1 MTIKAASVEL
11 MKPRAISQSLRC
23 FLPPAFAVMTTPAFG
38 YSESGVAID
47 FAGGFMHPIFGSDH
61 VVAMVAVG
69 LWGAF
74 LGASAIWLL
83 PVVFPLVMA
92 LAGALGV
99 LGMPLP
105 GIKTGIA
112 VSAIILGTMVALAA
126 TPPLWIAAVLVGAF
140 AVFMAMLMAPSFQS
154 VRMPSPFRWALLW
167 LLEHC
172 ISPALRSGLWAVG
185 LPVGSPRAS
194 ANLLSTTRPFL

>member
-23 FLPPAFAVMTTPAFG
+23 FLPPAFAVMTTPAFAH
-38 YSESGVAID
+38 SESGVAID
-47 FAGGFMHPIFGSDH
+47 FAGGFMHPIFGPDH

-74 LGASAIWLL
+74 LGAPAVWHL

-105 GIKTGIA
+105 GIETGIA
-112 VSAIILGTMVALAA
+112 VSAIILGTMVALGA
-126 TPPLWIAAVLVGAF
+126 AAVDRGGAGGG
-140 AVFMAMLMAPSFQS
+140 
-154 VRMPSPFRWALLW
+154 VRRFHGHAHGA
-167 LLEHC
+167 E
-172 ISPALRSGLWAVG
+172 
-185 LPVGSPRAS
+185 LPVGADAVAFSMGFVVATGTLHLAGIAFGAPGRWPAGRI
-194 ANLLSTTRPFL
+194 ALRLS